1 MEGESLADLEIEN
14 ELNEGQNAFQ
24 DIITPQ
30 SRMEYVNNRT
40 CSMFTDNP
48 PNENNHVNANNPLN

>member
-1 MEGESLADLEIEN
+1 MADLEIEN
-14 ELNEGQNAFQ
+14 VLNEGQNAFQ

-40 CSMFTDNP
+40 YSMFTDNP
-48 PNENNHVNANNPLN
+48 LNENNQVHVDNPIN

>member
-1 MEGESLADLEIEN
+1 MADLEIEN

-48 PNENNHVNANNPLN
+48 LNENNQVHVDNPIN